1 MTFHVPIKD
10 VTNMKILL
18 VKPPANR
25 HAVVP
30 PIGLV
35 YIAAYLKSKIEN
47 ISIDIIDCVKEG
59 YNHNTF
65 SKYVCENRPNI
76 VGISAFSMEIESALR
91 CCEIVKEINNE
102 IITVIGGPHVSCAP
116 ENVLSNKYVDFI
128 FRNEAEIGFYEF
140 IKKLIT
146 KDDISKVPNLG
157 YKENGCMKFSE
168 IEYPKDLDNLPFP
181 DYELMKLVE
190 YPKTYMTK
198 NSPYAPIIT
207 SRGCP
212 FSCTYCAAPK
222 MSGKNFRFRTPENV
236 IAEIKFYKER
246 YNIKEFQIWDD
257 NFTLNKKRAHH
268 FCDLLIKEDI
278 RLPWWCPNGLRVE
291 TLDEE
296 LIKKMKIAG
305 LYAIAIGIESGS
317 EKIQKDMKKN
327 LNFEKITKVI
337 NLGNKYKI
345 RMQGFFILGYPTERR
360 EDILK
365 TIEFSKKLRLKR
377 ASFLLFQPLVGS
389 EIYDSLDKDGKL
401 KNINL
406 NNTEFSKPSVIPDGM
421 SLQELISLHRKAI
434 LEFYLRPKILIR
446 FILENLSIDQLK
458 EIWDMVRKYILKKG

>member
-1 MTFHVPIKD
+1 
-10 VTNMKILL
+10 
-18 VKPPANR
+18 
-25 HAVVP
+25 
-30 PIGLV
+30 
-35 YIAAYLKSKIEN
+35 
-47 ISIDIIDCVKEG
+47 
-59 YNHNTF
+59 
-65 SKYVCENRPNI
+65 
-76 VGISAFSMEIESALR
+76 
-91 CCEIVKEINNE
+91 
-102 IITVIGGPHVSCAP
+102 
-116 ENVLSNKYVDFI
+116 
-128 FRNEAEIGFYEF
+128 
-140 IKKLIT
+140 
-146 KDDISKVPNLG
+146 
-157 YKENGCMKFSE
+157 
-168 IEYPKDLDNLPFP
+168 
-181 DYELMKLVE
+181 
-190 YPKTYMTK
+190 
-198 NSPYAPIIT
+198 
-207 SRGCP
+207 
-212 FSCTYCAAPK
+212 
-222 MSGKNFRFRTPENV
+222 
-236 IAEIKFYKER
+236 
-246 YNIKEFQIWDD
+246 
-257 NFTLNKKRAHH
+257 
-268 FCDLLIKEDI
+268 
-278 RLPWWCPNGLRVE
+278 LRVE